1 MWRKGRS
8 VLCLPR
14 ILNKYSNNH
23 SQVHYVRTFASN
35 SSTSTYGEKFY
46 ATKPVP
52 KKLDWDRA
60 VSDAERL
67 VGYQTSFLS
76 LRWLLSDEIANIA
89 VHLRK
94 LVGRNHPLLKTA
106 KFMLYNEKSA
116 MQAWGLIVLLVSKA
130 AGYSAESIP
139 EMDQDKSCGLLYTQR
154 ALAEVTE
161 MIRVSHLVHNSLV
174 NLQTQPK
181 DETGDI
187 IFGNKISLL
196 TGDYLLGHASLEL
209 ANLRNQDITGVISS
223 AIRDFTESEFIG
235 DRDNQNNVLPSRPN
249 ASYGPPSGTLSDLDD
264 DHFETDVLK
273 PIDVNKYLGIPE
285 KEWEVRHLLHAG
297 HLLARSCQG
306 ALNLAKQPEELQ
318 KCGFLFGKHLSL
330 AWQACLDYEPFRHH
344 TLPHN
349 TTFNLI
355 GAPVLFHLS
364 YDPSS
369 YEEIEKGKH
378 SIESIDFAKLHSL
391 IRLGPGLKLTKD
403 LQLKH
408 TRKALKM
415 LEHFPQSDAR
425 TALENILVAMQ
436 DL

>member
-8 VLCLPR
+8 VLWLPR
-14 ILNKYSNNH
+14 ILKNH
-23 SQVHYVRTFASN
+23 SNSHQVHVRALASGN
-35 SSTSTYGEKFY
+35 SSSPSHYGEKFY

-76 LRWLLSDEIANIA
+76 LRWLLSDEVANLA

-130 AGYSAESIP
+130 AGYSVDSIP

-174 NLQTQPK
+174 NLQSEPK

-209 ANLRNQDITGVISS
+209 ANLRNQAITGVISS

-235 DRDNQNNVLPSRPN
+235 DRDNQNNVLPSKPN
-249 ASYGPPSGTLSDLDD
+249 AEYGPPSGTLSDLDD
-264 DHFETDVLK
+264 DFFETDVLK
-273 PIDVNKYLGIPE
+273 PTNVNKYLGIPE

-318 KCGFLFGKHLSL
+318 KYGFLFGKHLSL
-330 AWQACLDYEPFRHH
+330 AWQACLDYKPFRNS
-344 TLPHN
+344 TLPQGD
-349 TTFNLI
+349 TFNLI

-364 YDPSS
+364 YDPTA

-378 SIESIDFAKLHSL
+378 SIENIDFVKLHSL

-408 TRKALKM
+408 TRKALNV
-415 LEHFPQSDAR
+415 LEYFPPSEAR

>member
-1 MWRKGRS
+1 MWRKGGS
-8 VLCLPR
+8 VSLCLPR
-14 ILNKYSNNH
+14 IFKNLSNSQQVHVRALASSNNP
-23 SQVHYVRTFASN
+23 TKN
-35 SSTSTYGEKFY
+35 YGEKFY

-76 LRWLLSDEIANIA
+76 LRWLLSDDVANLA
-89 VHLRK
+89 VHLRR

-130 AGYSAESIP
+130 AGYSDSIP

-154 ALAEVTE
+154 TLAEVTE

-174 NLQTQPK
+174 NLQSGPK
-181 DETGDI
+181 DESGDI

-209 ANLRNQDITGVISS
+209 ANLRNQTITGVISS

-235 DRDNQNNVLPSRPN
+235 DRDHQNNVLPSRPS
-249 ASYGPPSGTLSDLDD
+249 AEYGPPSGVLSDLDD
-264 DHFETDVLK
+264 DFFETDVLK
-273 PIDVNKYLGIPE
+273 PTKTTKYLGIPE

-306 ALNLAKQPEELQ
+306 ALILAKQSEELQ
-318 KCGFLFGKHLSL
+318 RYGFLFGKHLSL
-330 AWQACLDYEPFRHH
+330 AWQAFLDYEPFRHN
-344 TLPHN
+344 TLPYN
-349 TTFNLI
+349 ATFNLI

-364 YDPSS
+364 YDPSA

-378 SIESIDFAKLHSL
+378 SIEDIDYVRLHSL

-408 TRKALKM
+408 TRKALNM
-415 LEHFPQSDAR
+415 LEYFPHSDAR
-425 TALENILVAMQ
+425 TALENMLLAMQ